1 MIKFSSVHV
10 GEWIRIINTELA
22 DRIGLKVGD
31 VVHVKSKN
39 KIDLIVHAPGAAIAN
54 LTIRSSTQTSN
65 DFRTVDSN
73 CGEFEVGQHVQL
85 SNRGLEILPFLSKVK
100 DFTIGDV
107 RHAGRFLMIE
117 YEYGNG
123 KPGSGLV
130 SPQDLHPLDLTKP
143 AQPESKVEV
152 NEWAHCGVCGGSNH
166 AIHGLF
172 SYPAFSTHV
181 HTGHKAG
188 CSRGRPGDVIV

>member
-100 DFTIGDV
+100 DFTILKVRSTGSLLMVEYDHSTGRPDSGPLCPEDV
-107 RHAGRFLMIE
+107 R
-117 YEYGNG
+117 
-123 KPGSGLV
+123 
-130 SPQDLHPLDLTKP
+130 PLDLASPTQSEP
-143 AQPESKVEV
+143 KVEP
-152 NEWAHCGVCGGSNH
+152 NQWAHCGVCGGSNH

-172 SYPAFSTHV
+172 SYPAFSSHV
-181 HTGHKAG
+181 FTGHRAG
-188 CSRGRPGDVIV
+188 CSRGRPGDVIS